1 MGLGTSKYETEVKEY
16 EIALAEW
23 EEVCAAMA
31 AEEAAA
37 AYDAS
42 MGGCG
47 LTLYCAQQ
55 CAGVA
60 LELPCRVLWHSG
72 CAGLCC
78 AGTWCALAGQ
88 RCDRAGDGR
97 WALAT
102 QALVAHHT
110 AHVQAYNALGSFLC
124 ENVCVHP
131 CAPVDLYKPDVTLAR
146 PPRPTPPERPCD
158 CGRACAACAGGLGLA
173 ACCCAGDGGG
183 ACDCAA
189 AEQLLLRRMRA
200 MLCVLA
206 LGDCGESCHASACCG
221 PWAPFGCLLAAEGE
235 AERLGRWAEEG
246 AAQREART
254 AAFHARRAAEP
265 ERYSYSRHPLTGHV
279 AAVIQR
285 PGSAGDGGGA
295 FASSP
300 IHAEPAAAGA
310 DATAATAELVDP
322 VAPYSKM
329 ER

>member
-23 EEVCAAMA
+23 AAA
-31 AEEAAA
+31 WAAA
-37 AYDAS
+37 AAAAAAAAFDAS
-42 MGGCG
+42 MGACG

-55 CAGVA
+55 CAGA
-60 LELPCRVLWHSG
+60 TLELPCRVLWHSG
-72 CAGLCC
+72 CAACCC

-88 RCDRAGDGR
+88 RCDRDGDGR
-97 WALAT
+97 WVLAT

-146 PPRPTPPERPCD
+146 PPRPTPPEPPCD
-158 CGRACAACAGGLGLA
+158 CGRRARRARAGSA
-173 ACCCAGDGGG
+173 RRV
-183 ACDCAA
+183 
-189 AEQLLLRRMRA
+189 LLRRRRRRGA
-200 MLCVLA
+200 ATARRPSSCCCGACRDACVLA
-206 LGDCGESCHASACCG
+206 LGDGESCHHRVLR
-221 PWAPFGCLLAAEGE
+221 PWARSLPAQRGGR

-254 AAFHARRAAEP
+254 AAFYARRAAEP
-265 ERYSYSRHPLTGHV
+265 DRYSYARHPLTGHV
-279 AAVIQR
+279 TAVIQR
-285 PGSAGDGGGA
+285 PGDSGTFPAT
-295 FASSP
+295 SP
-300 IHAEPAAAGA
+300 IHAEPAVGGV
-310 DATAATAELVDP
+310 DATAELVEP

-329 ER
+329 DR